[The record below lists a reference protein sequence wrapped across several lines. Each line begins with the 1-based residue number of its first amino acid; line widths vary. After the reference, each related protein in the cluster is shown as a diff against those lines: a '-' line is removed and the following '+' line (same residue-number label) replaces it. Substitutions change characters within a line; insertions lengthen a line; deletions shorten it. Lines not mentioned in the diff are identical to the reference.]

1 MILKSICSLA
11 KSLPGT
17 FGGFMF
23 LFMSFITMLV
33 VLLVGASSAIH
44 KQDENI
50 RSATC
55 IEEFATI
62 ECFDKRIKGFQLR
75 KELQL
80 QLEAHRKNG

>member
-1 MILKSICSLA
+1 MILKSICSLV
-11 KSLPGT
+11 KEMPKT
-17 FGGFMF
+17 FAGFMF
-23 LFMSFITMLV
+23 LFMLFITMLV
-33 VLLVGASSAIH
+33 VLLVGASSAIQ
-44 KQDENI
+44 KQSENN

-80 QLEAHRKNG
+80 QLESHKKNG